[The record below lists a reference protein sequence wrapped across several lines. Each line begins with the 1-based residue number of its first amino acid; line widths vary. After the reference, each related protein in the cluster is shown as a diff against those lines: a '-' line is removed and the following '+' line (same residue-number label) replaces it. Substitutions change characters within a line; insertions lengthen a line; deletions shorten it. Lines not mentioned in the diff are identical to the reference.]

1 MDNAPNKIWLQWHGD
16 GNPDEP
22 GEPDP
27 ADVTWCQD
35 KINEHD
41 IEYVRWTW
49 RERSDAIEVA
59 AKNLISQKGRHNTEQ
74 AYKRLVEAVNAPVF

>member
-1 MDNAPNKIWLQWHGD
+1 MREPPNRIWLQFHGD
-16 GNPDEP
+16 GSPDDP

-41 IEYVRWTW
+41 VEYVRSSWID
-49 RERSDAIEVA
+49 RAEKIETA
-59 AKNLISQKGRHNTEQ
+59 AKNLIAQKGRHNTEQ
-74 AYKRLVEAVNAPVF
+74 AYKRLVDAVNAPIF